1 MLVVDSTVWINYFNG
16 IESPQTDYLHA
27 VIEQA
32 PVLVGD
38 LMLAEVLQG
47 FRQDD
52 DFEKARQALDKFLQ
66 ASMVGPALAVQSVR
80 NYCGLRQK
88 GVTVRKTIDNL
99 IATYCLENDHELLHN
114 DSDFDGY
121 EQHLGLRV
129 VHPLLTSPV

>member
-1 MLVVDSTVWINYFNG
+1 MLVVDSTIWIDYFNG
-16 IESPQTDYLHA
+16 FESPQTNYLHT
-27 VIEQA
+27 VIESV

-47 FRQDD
+47 FGKETN
-52 DFEKARQALDKFLQ
+52 FEKARRALGNFLQ
-66 ASMVGPALAVQSVR
+66 ARMVSPALAVQSAR
-80 NYCGLRQK
+80 NYRFLRQK

-121 EQHLGLRV
+121 EKHLGLRV
-129 VHPLLTSPV
+129 VHP